1 MYRSL
6 ARPKLE
12 FISAVDS
19 NDTLYGGDSK
29 FLAEINKLSE
39 TLVSQILDHLKT
51 LGKEEVCSYS
61 AWFYT
66 KPIKSHFKLKKQT
79 TFDQDLV
86 FLKASGTW

>member
-1 MYRSL
+1 MCSSL
-6 ARPKLE
+6 AMPKPE

-39 TLVSQILDHLKT
+39 TVVSQILDHLKT

-61 AWFYT
+61 AQFNT
-66 KPIKSHFKLKKQT
+66 KPKVIWS
-79 TFDQDLV
+79 
-86 FLKASGTW
+86 

>member
-1 MYRSL
+1 MFHGGDNFITSKGGLLPIYDVFNSKQMCSSL

-19 NDTLYGGDSK
+19 NDALYGGDAK

-39 TLVSQILDHLKT
+39 TVVSQILDHLKT

-61 AWFYT
+61 A
-66 KPIKSHFKLKKQT
+66 
-79 TFDQDLV
+79 
-86 FLKASGTW
+86 